1 MKLKANQLISML
13 FACLMLTLGA
23 GHSYAQDSDEDD
35 SSVYKDAFYWNNLLG
50 RGVNLDNA
58 LVVKDGEIRALAE
71 NQLELIA
78 SAGFQSVR
86 LPARW
91 SNYTSNE
98 EPYTIQESYFKR
110 VDQLIEEALA
120 HKLIPIIDIHQYS
133 ELMKSPTTEEARFLA
148 MWKQISERYADYSS
162 KLYFELLNEPSNSM
176 VGAQWNKTLTKA
188 IKIIRKTNPKRAL
201 LVGPGGYNAISHLD
215 ALELPRT
222 DRNIIVTL
230 HYYSPFYFTHQG
242 AYWVGEQAEEWLGST
257 WTGTEKQKASISN
270 SFDKAQAWS
279 LRYNRPIHIGEFGSY
294 EKANMKSRVR
304 WTAYVRQEA
313 EKRNFSWAYWEFCY
327 GYGIYDR
334 ANKEWHSELVG
345 ALML

>member
-1 MKLKANQLISML
+1 MKLKANKLIFTL
-13 FACLMLTLGA
+13 FACMLLSLGIND
-23 GHSYAQDSDEDD
+23 SYAQESDAA
-35 SSVYKDAFYWNNLLG
+35 SRSVYKDAFYWNKLLG

-58 LVVKDGEIRALAE
+58 LVMQDGQIRSIAE

-86 LPARW
+86 IPARW
-91 SNYTSNE
+91 SNYTSHK
-98 EPYTIQESYFKR
+98 EPYTISESYFKR
-110 VDQLIEEALA
+110 VDQVIEEALA
-120 HKLIPIIDIHQYS
+120 HNLIPIIDIHQYS
-133 ELMKSPTTEEARFLA
+133 ELMKNPTQEEDRFLA
-148 MWKQISERYADYSS
+148 MWEQISERYADYSS
-162 KLYFELLNEPSNSM
+162 HLYFEILNEPSNSM
-176 VGAQWNKTLTKA
+176 AGAQWNKTLTKA
-188 IKIIRKTNPKRAL
+188 IKVIRKTNPKRAL

-242 AYWVGEQAEEWLGST
+242 AYWVGEEAQEWLGSS
-257 WTGTEKQKASISN
+257 WTGTDKEKNQITNA
-270 SFDKAQAWS
+270 FDKAQAWG
-279 LRYNRPIHIGEFGSY
+279 LRYNRPIHIGEFGAY

-304 WTAYVRQEA
+304 WTAFIRQEA

-334 ANKEWHSELVG
+334 ENKEWHSELVG
-345 ALML
+345 ALIL